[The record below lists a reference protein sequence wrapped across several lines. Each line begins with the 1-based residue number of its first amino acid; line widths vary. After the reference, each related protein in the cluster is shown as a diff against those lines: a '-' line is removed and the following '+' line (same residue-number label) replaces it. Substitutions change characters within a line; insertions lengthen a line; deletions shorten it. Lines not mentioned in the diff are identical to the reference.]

1 MLKSLQ
7 VKDYALIEAVE
18 IEFEHG
24 LNIITG
30 ETGAGKSILIDAMGL
45 LLGERAATE
54 VVRKGASKSVVEGI
68 FEVEKNKKIKKL
80 LEENEIEYLPD
91 LIVRREISLKG
102 SNRCF
107 LNDTP
112 VPLTLVKEVG
122 NLLVDLHGQHEHQS
136 LLRNETHIDFLD
148 EYTALQ
154 DILNE
159 YRKSYRTL
167 AELTRY
173 LEDWNNK
180 ESVLKEKR
188 DLYSYQI
195 KEIDAVSPVEGEE
208 EKLEQDLTIL
218 ENSEKLLE
226 LTSGIYES
234 LYESEQS
241 IHDAL
246 VKIKNSIGE
255 LTRIDKTFA
264 ETDNE
269 CESAVAL
276 IRDIS
281 EFIRDYNSRIDLEP
295 EKLEEIRNRLS
306 AISMLKKKY
315 GGTLKSVI
323 EYRQKIGEEFELAEN
338 YSDSIEELKGKIQKA
353 KKECGKTAVELSR
366 KRKDSAKKV
375 EKEIQEALKELG
387 IENSAFKV
395 KIEQHNAGSNDE
407 QYIIAGDA
415 NYKYNYNGID
425 EVEFF
430 ISTNK
435 GEDLKPLIKV
445 ASGGEVSRIMLALK
459 ASLAKNDRLPLLIF
473 DEIDTGVSGRIARKV
488 GEALKNLAS
497 FHQIIAITHLPQ
509 IAGLAEH
516 HFAVEKKLIDGRVV
530 SAIRPLEES
539 ERVREVAKLM
549 SGENVTEAS
558 LNGARELM
566 GIK

>member
-1 MLKSLQ
+1 M
-7 VKDYALIEAVE
+7 
-18 IEFEHG
+18 
-24 LNIITG
+24 
-30 ETGAGKSILIDAMGL
+30 
-45 LLGERAATE
+45 
-54 VVRKGASKSVVEGI
+54 
-68 FEVEKNKKIKKL
+68 
-80 LEENEIEYLPD
+80 
-91 LIVRREISLKG
+91 
-102 SNRCF
+102 
-107 LNDTP
+107 
-112 VPLTLVKEVG
+112 
-122 NLLVDLHGQHEHQS
+122 
-136 LLRNETHIDFLD
+136 
-148 EYTALQ
+148 
-154 DILNE
+154 
-159 YRKSYRTL
+159 
-167 AELTRY
+167 
-173 LEDWNNK
+173 
-180 ESVLKEKR
+180 
-188 DLYSYQI
+188 
-195 KEIDAVSPVEGEE
+195 
-208 EKLEQDLTIL
+208 
-218 ENSEKLLE
+218 
-226 LTSGIYES
+226 
-234 LYESEQS
+234 YESEQS

-246 VKIKNSIGE
+246 VKIKNSISE
-255 LTRIDKTFA
+255 LTRIDKTFT
-264 ETDNE
+264 ETDSE

-281 EFIRDYNSRIDLEP
+281 EFIRDYNSKIDLEP

-315 GGTLKSVI
+315 GGSLKSVL

-338 YSDSIEELKGKIQKA
+338 YSGNIEELKEKIQKTR
-353 KKECGKTAVELSR
+353 KECGKFALELSK

-387 IENSAFKV
+387 IENSVFKV
-395 KIEQHNAGSNDE
+395 KIEQHNAGSNDG
-407 QYIIAGDA
+407 QFIISGDA

-509 IAGLAEH
+509 IAGLADH

-530 SAIRPLEES
+530 SAIRPLEET

-566 GIK
+566 GMK